1 MNKPKYLQALD
12 LREQGLSY
20 QQIAV
25 ALKVKVRQVCPTVI
39 EKDGLERLK
48 ERNKNNGN

>member
-1 MNKPKYLQALD
+1 MNNPKYLQALD

-25 ALKVKVRQVCPTVI
+25 ALKVKARTVI

-48 ERNKNNGN
+48 SKRKEG